1 MGHESLTQVLR
12 HLPEVTDK
20 NLLVGIKSADDAG
33 VYKLTEEL
41 AIINTLDFFPPI
53 IDDPYTF
60 GQIAAVN
67 ALSDVYAMG
76 GAPRLA
82 MNIVAFPAGLDLSI
96 LEEIINGSMNK
107 LSEAGV
113 LLVGGHSI
121 EDKEIKYG
129 LSVTGLVHPKKVI
142 TNAGAKP
149 GDMLILTK
157 PIGVGVITTALK
169 RRKIEPDEVKDA
181 IDSMKALNDK
191 ASLIMQ
197 EVGVNA
203 CTDITGFGLLGHAM
217 EMAEASSVGMIFKV
231 RDIPFFPKAI
241 ELVKKSANHP
251 KTIKSNKEYL
261 ANKIKIADDIKPEY
275 ENLLHDPQTSGGLL
289 ISVSPEKFQNLL
301 ERLSIAGVQASV
313 VGEVTK
319 KRDGAVIIVEN

>member
-20 NLLVGIKSADDAG
+20 NLLGGIKSADDAG

-76 GAPRLA
+76 GVPRLA

-129 LSVTGLVHPKKVI
+129 LSVTGLVHPKRVI

-149 GDMLILTK
+149 GDRLILTK

-217 EMAEASSVGMIFKV
+217 EMAEASNMAMTFKV
-231 RDIPFFPKAI
+231 KEIPFFPKAV

-261 ANKIKIADDIKPEY
+261 ANKIRIADDIKPEY

>member
-76 GAPRLA
+76 GVPRLA

-217 EMAEASSVGMIFKV
+217 EMAEASNMAMTFKV
-231 RDIPFFPKAI
+231 KEIPFFPKAV

-261 ANKIKIADDIKPEY
+261 ANKIRIADDIKPEY

-301 ERLSIAGVQASV
+301 ERLSSAGVQASV
-313 VGEVTK
+313 VGEVAE
-319 KRDGAVIIVEN
+319 KRTPAIVVK

>member
-76 GAPRLA
+76 GVPRLA

-142 TNAGAKP
+142 TNAGARL
-149 GDMLILTK
+149 GDKLVLTK

-217 EMAEASSVGMIFKV
+217 EMAEASNMAMTFKV
-231 RDIPFFPKAI
+231 KEIPFFPKAV

-261 ANKIKIADDIKPEY
+261 ANKIRIADDIKPEY

-301 ERLSIAGVQASV
+301 ERLSSAGVQASV
-313 VGEVTK
+313 VGEVAE
-319 KRDGAVIIVEN
+319 KRTPAIVVK

>member
-76 GAPRLA
+76 GVPRLA

-107 LSEAGV
+107 LSEADV

-129 LSVTGLVHPKKVI
+129 LSITGLVHPKKVI

-149 GDMLILTK
+149 GDRLILTK
-157 PIGVGVITTALK
+157 PIGVGIITTALK

-191 ASLIMQ
+191 ASSAMQ
-197 EVGVNA
+197 EIGVNA

-217 EMAEASSVGMIFKV
+217 EMAEASNVAMTFKV
-231 RDIPFFPKAI
+231 KEIPFFPKAV

-301 ERLSIAGVQASV
+301 ERLSSTGVQASV
-313 VGEVTK
+313 VGEVATK
-319 KRDGAVIIVEN
+319 GVPIITVAY

>member
-12 HLPEVTDK
+12 HVPEVTDK

-82 MNIVAFPAGLDLSI
+82 MNIVAFPAGLVFSI

-129 LSVTGLVHPKKVI
+129 LSVTGLVHPKKGI

-149 GDMLILTK
+149 GDRVIFTK

-169 RRKIEPDEVKDA
+169 RRKIEPDEVKDV

-203 CTDITGFGLLGHAM
+203 GTDIIGFGLLRHAM
-217 EMAEASSVGMIFKV
+217 EMAEASNMAMTFKV
-231 RDIPFFPKAI
+231 KEIPFFPKAV

-261 ANKIKIADDIKPEY
+261 ANKIRIADDIKPES

-301 ERLSIAGVQASV
+301 ERLSSAGVQASV
-313 VGEVTK
+313 VGQVTK

>member
-76 GAPRLA
+76 GVPRLA

-107 LSEAGV
+107 LSEADV

-142 TNAGAKP
+142 TNAGARL
-149 GDMLILTK
+149 GDKLVLTK

-191 ASLIMQ
+191 ASSAMQ

-217 EMAEASSVGMIFKV
+217 EMAEASNLSMAFKV
-231 RDIPFFPKAI
+231 KDIPFFPTAL

-289 ISVSPEKFQNLL
+289 MSVSPEKLQNLL
-301 ERLSIAGVQASV
+301 ERLSSADVQASV
-313 VGEVTK
+313 VGEVATK
-319 KRDGAVIIVEN
+319 GVPIITVAY

>member
-76 GAPRLA
+76 GVPRLA

-169 RRKIEPDEVKDA
+169 RRKIEPDEVKDV

-217 EMAEASSVGMIFKV
+217 EMAEASNMAMTFKV
-231 RDIPFFPKAI
+231 KEIPFFPKAV

-261 ANKIKIADDIKPEY
+261 AKKIRIADDIKPEY

-301 ERLSIAGVQASV
+301 ERLSSAGVQASV
-313 VGEVTK
+313 VGEVATK
-319 KRDGAVIIVEN
+319 GVPIITVAY

>member
-76 GAPRLA
+76 GVPRLA

-129 LSVTGLVHPKKVI
+129 LSVTGLVHPKRVI

-149 GDMLILTK
+149 GDRLILTK

-217 EMAEASSVGMIFKV
+217 EMAEASNMAMTFKV
-231 RDIPFFPKAI
+231 KEIPFFPKAV

-261 ANKIKIADDIKPEY
+261 ANKIRIADDIKPEY

>member
-1 MGHESLTQVLR
+1 
-12 HLPEVTDK
+12 
-20 NLLVGIKSADDAG
+20 
-33 VYKLTEEL
+33 
-41 AIINTLDFFPPI
+41 
-53 IDDPYTF
+53 
-60 GQIAAVN
+60 
-67 ALSDVYAMG
+67 
-76 GAPRLA
+76 

-142 TNAGAKP
+142 KNAGAKP

-191 ASLIMQ
+191 ASFTSSGSI
-197 EVGVNA
+197 
-203 CTDITGFGLLGHAM
+203 FLL
-217 EMAEASSVGMIFKV
+217 
-231 RDIPFFPKAI
+231 
-241 ELVKKSANHP
+241 
-251 KTIKSNKEYL
+251 
-261 ANKIKIADDIKPEY
+261 
-275 ENLLHDPQTSGGLL
+275 
-289 ISVSPEKFQNLL
+289 
-301 ERLSIAGVQASV
+301 LS
-313 VGEVTK
+313 
-319 KRDGAVIIVEN
+319 

>member
-76 GAPRLA
+76 GVPRLA

-217 EMAEASSVGMIFKV
+217 EMAEASNMAMTFKV
-231 RDIPFFPKAI
+231 KEIPFFPKAV

-261 ANKIKIADDIKPEY
+261 ANKIRIADDIKPEY

>member
-129 LSVTGLVHPKKVI
+129 LSVTGLVHPKRVI

-217 EMAEASSVGMIFKV
+217 EMAEASNMAMTFKV
-231 RDIPFFPKAI
+231 KEIPFFPKAV

-261 ANKIKIADDIKPEY
+261 ANKIRIADDIKPEY

>member
-1 MGHESLTQVLR
+1 
-12 HLPEVTDK
+12 
-20 NLLVGIKSADDAG
+20 
-33 VYKLTEEL
+33 
-41 AIINTLDFFPPI
+41 
-53 IDDPYTF
+53 
-60 GQIAAVN
+60 
-67 ALSDVYAMG
+67 
-76 GAPRLA
+76 

-217 EMAEASSVGMIFKV
+217 EMAEASSVSMIFRVK
-231 RDIPFFPKAI
+231 DIPFFHKAL

-261 ANKIKIADDIKPEY
+261 SDQVRMSEVVTTEQA
-275 ENLLHDPQTSGGLL
+275 NLL
-289 ISVSPEKFQNLL
+289 
-301 ERLSIAGVQASV
+301 
-313 VGEVTK
+313 
-319 KRDGAVIIVEN
+319 

>member
-1 MGHESLTQVLR
+1 MGHEALTQVLR
-12 HLPEVTDK
+12 HLPEITDK
-20 NLLVGIKSADDAG
+20 NLLVGTKHADDAG
-33 VYKLTEEL
+33 VYKLTDEL
-41 AIINTLDFFPPI
+41 AVINTLDFFPPI

-60 GQIAAVN
+60 GQISAAN

-76 GAPRLA
+76 GIPRLA
-82 MNIVAFPAGLDLSI
+82 MNIVAFPASLDLSI
-96 LEEIINGSMNK
+96 LQEIINGSTDK
-107 LSEAGV
+107 LKEAGV
-113 LLVGGHSI
+113 ILIGGHSI

-149 GDMLILTK
+149 GDKLILTK

-169 RRKIEPDEVKDA
+169 NGKAKPDDVQDA
-181 IDSMKALNDK
+181 IDSMKSLNNK
-191 ASLIMQ
+191 ASFAMQ
-197 EVGVNA
+197 EIGVNA

-217 EMAEASSVGMIFKV
+217 EMAEASNMAMTFKV
-231 RDIPFFPKAI
+231 KEIPFFPKAV

-301 ERLSIAGVQASV
+301 ERLSSAGVQASV
-313 VGEVTK
+313 VGEVAK

>member
-217 EMAEASSVGMIFKV
+217 EMAEASNMAMTFKV
-231 RDIPFFPKAI
+231 KEIPFFPKAV

-289 ISVSPEKFQNLL
+289 MSVSPEKLQNLL
-301 ERLSIAGVQASV
+301 ERLSSADVQASV
-313 VGEVTK
+313 VGEVATK
-319 KRDGAVIIVEN
+319 GVPIITVEY